1 MKSVIID
8 CQDQEKILY
17 PVEDPEEE
25 VIAFD
30 IRDKNATSERPVVSF
45 AYREGGFIWNP
56 TRKVNVPWTV
66 AWVCWQLYVWSKY
79 SPEWDEATLE
89 ITRAINGMRPS
100 KNSIL
105 WLLFANQPK
114 DSPALTMCA
123 VILADRVDGRVF
135 IRSCCVNPMHCE
147 KGYGTAAV
155 SLFVKS
161 ETKYPIPTEEWLV
174 MATSASARLFWERLG
189 WIRRRLTPL
198 SDDLTMFKFFE
209 EARIKNA
216 AVYSFA

>member
-1 MKSVIID
+1 MKSVIVD
-8 CQDQEKILY
+8 RQDQYTGDES
-17 PVEDPEEE
+17 DGEE
-25 VIAFD
+25 VTTFD

-45 AYREGGFIWNP
+45 AFREGGITWNP
-56 TRKVNVPWTV
+56 TMKEKKKAPWTV
-66 AWVCWQLYVWSKY
+66 TWVCWQLYVWSRY
-79 SPEWDEATLE
+79 SPEHDEATLE
-89 ITRAINGMRPS
+89 ITRAINGVRPS

-105 WLLFANQPK
+105 WLLFANQTK
-114 DSPALTMCA
+114 DNPALTMCS

-135 IRSCCVNPMHCE
+135 IRSLCVNPALVE
-147 KGYGTAAV
+147 KGYGTVAV

-174 MATSASARLFWERLG
+174 MATSERARLFWERLG

-198 SDDLTMFKFFE
+198 SDDFTMFRFFE